1 MKVKITAFGIAKD
14 IVGGKHL
21 ELEVAGTEL
30 SEIRQ
35 ELINQ
40 FPDFGK
46 LASLKF
52 AVNTSYVDDSYQ
64 LNENDEVV
72 LIPPVSGG

>member
-21 ELEVAGTEL
+21 EMEVAGAEL
-30 SEIRQ
+30 SKVRQ
-35 ELINQ
+35 ALINQ
-40 FPDFGK
+40 FPDFVK
-46 LASLKF
+46 LTSLKF
-52 AVNTSYVDDSYQ
+52 AVNTNYVDDSYQ
-64 LNENDEVV
+64 LKDNDEVV